1 MPLHVFGDK
10 LNVAVYEPMTLDY
23 YTMATEFNENL
34 PADRVSKTLG
44 FVFNGE
50 SVATEVSAIDTV
62 VAQYAGIIAAGAQD
76 PAEVLPKFLED
87 LNAAGIDKVVAEK
100 QTQLDAWLAE
110 QAG

>member
-1 MPLHVFGDK
+1 M
-10 LNVAVYEPMTLDY
+10 
-23 YTMATEFNENL
+23 
-34 PADRVSKTLG
+34 
-44 FVFNGE
+44 
-50 SVATEVSAIDTV
+50 ATEVSAIDTV